1 MYYGSPEKQN
11 QLYLIIYNFF
21 LVPYFELS
29 PKVIWGCRHIVKSQR
44 KSKSVG
50 FRIMV
55 ISYTNYFLTG
65 RKISHGKEDHWF
77 CCAEQRRRKGSLHTT
92 WGWFLQMTEVVATAS
107 MPSSLTSTKD
117 PLKTLDRYKSLF
129 WWHPRRVAKKASD
142 IEEDMQTAS

>member
-44 KSKSVG
+44 KSESVG
-50 FRIMV
+50 FRIMA

-65 RKISHGKEDHWF
+65 RKISRGKEDHWF

-92 WGWFLQMTEVVATAS
+92 WG
-107 MPSSLTSTKD
+107 
-117 PLKTLDRYKSLF
+117 
-129 WWHPRRVAKKASD
+129 
-142 IEEDMQTAS
+142 